1 MRAGHARISKSEA
14 VAFLFSLRILCD
26 LCGLGFGKIKV
37 KPFTAKNAKDSAK
50 DAKKGC
56 PTTSRPRYLAIEVTI
71 VTSFSGSP
79 V

>member
-1 MRAGHARISKSEA
+1 MREFPRAKQAI
-14 VAFLFSLRILCD
+14 FWFSLRALRIPCD

-37 KPFTAKNAKDSAK
+37 KPFTAKSAKDSAK

-56 PTTSRPRYLAIEVTI
+56 PTTSRARYPAIEVTI
-71 VTSFSGSP
+71 VTSFCGSP

>member
-1 MRAGHARISKSEA
+1 MREIPRAKQAT
-14 VAFLFSLRILCD
+14 FWFSLRALRIPCD
-26 LCGLGFGKIKV
+26 LCGLGFGKTKV

-50 DAKKGC
+50 DPKKGC